1 MHSAEKEGWARELN
15 LDLVQLS
22 WHISRFYAHS
32 LSYPQPRNTCR
43 LPAWLRGEGGIH
55 TFQSA
60 SLRTRAPD
68 LIQHPASCRA
78 HLGQGEEVE
87 LHPEGVEGEP
97 RGDSEPW
104 GPAGA
109 WGTPPAAGCR
119 RECGS
124 CHCRNA
130 ARQTHTSSRPP
141 VGGSL
146 SASGGLIDNWG
157 DVQILH
163 LPACK
168 MGVGWTWVL
177 GFHVRVLLKR
187 CVFGVP

>member
-43 LPAWLRGEGGIH
+43 LPSWLRGEGGIH

-87 LHPEGVEGEP
+87 LHPEGVW
-97 RGDSEPW
+97 RAS
-104 GPAGA
+104 
-109 WGTPPAAGCR
+109 
-119 RECGS
+119 
-124 CHCRNA
+124 
-130 ARQTHTSSRPP
+130 P
-141 VGGSL
+141 VGTRSPGVL
-146 SASGGLIDNWG
+146 QVPGA
-157 DVQILH
+157 LH
-163 LPACK
+163 LPQGAEENVGAVTAGMLPTK
-168 MGVGWTWVL
+168 PTPPPGHRWGAASLPVGV
-177 GFHVRVLLKR
+177 
-187 CVFGVP
+187 